1 MLEIPESTCNITVK
15 RKKRKLFPIKK
26 KSAEEAKDSLIGKI
40 NAENAR
46 EFPQEQVTETDGFS
60 DGGLMDLIN
69 EKQNDAE
76 FVSDGA
82 EQFNSDFYETR
93 IETERETTDD
103 NRTVNIKQAVK
114 TKKKFRFGVVGVQLA
129 VVGALIATIFL
140 TNAFVPNSGINEFI
154 NGVFGRTQ
162 TVTDERTYLDFGITL
177 PVDDASQVTVSD
189 GIMSVGGKGSVYS
202 PCDGTIESAVKN
214 EDGRFDLVIKHNDN
228 FRTEITGLDYFYG
241 IEGGPA
247 YSTLPIGYT
256 LGENATI
263 CFVGKDG
270 EIIKGYD
277 VTSGSLVWEI

>member
-1 MLEIPESTCNITVK
+1 MLEIPESTCNITIK
-15 RKKRKLFPIKK
+15 RKKKKLFSMKK
-26 KSAEEAKDSLIGKI
+26 KPVEDAKDSLIGKI
-40 NAENAR
+40 NAEN
-46 EFPQEQVTETDGFS
+46 EIELSQEASEETGAFS
-60 DGGLMDLIN
+60 DGGLMDVIN
-69 EKQNDAE
+69 EKQGEAVFPTE
-76 FVSDGA
+76 FDERSDSA
-82 EQFNSDFYETR
+82 LYRAPTEETF
-93 IETERETTDD
+93 ESVDE

-129 VVGALIATIFL
+129 VVGVLIATIFL

-162 TVTDERTYLDFGITL
+162 TVTDERTYRDFGVSL
-177 PVDDASQVTVSD
+177 PVDDASLVTVSD

-202 PCDGTIESAVKN
+202 PCNGTIESAIKN
-214 EDGRFDLVIKHNDN
+214 EDGRFDLVIKHNEN
-228 FRTEITGLDYFYG
+228 FRTEIKGLDYFYG
-241 IEGGPA
+241 TEGGVA